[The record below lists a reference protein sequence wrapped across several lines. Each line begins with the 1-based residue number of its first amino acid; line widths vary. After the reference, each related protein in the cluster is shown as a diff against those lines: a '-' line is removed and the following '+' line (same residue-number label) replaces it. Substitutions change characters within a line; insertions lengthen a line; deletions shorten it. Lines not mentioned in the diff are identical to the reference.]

1 MIRLALVKDDVF
13 FTKDSAYYMYL
24 ETRKGPWYKQKS
36 RKVCISIKSPKS
48 SI

>member
-36 RKVCISIKSPKS
+36 RKVSISIKSLK
-48 SI
+48 